1 MKHYAMVG
9 MQHRGE
15 PKGWAVQLVESLPKD
30 EDVELVREPDNKFDR
45 FAIQVW
51 VRGVHVAFIAAA
63 QNRDLATFM
72 DARHRRFPLG
82 AELGAR
88 LQAKFYRSSGGAP
101 LVAVLEM
108 Q

>member
-9 MQHRGE
+9 MKHRGA
-15 PKGWAVQLVESLPKD
+15 WAVDLVDALPKD
-30 EDVELVREPDNKFDR
+30 EDLELVREPDNRYDR

-51 VRGVHVAFIAAA
+51 ARGQHVAYVAAA
-63 QNRDLATFM
+63 QNRDLAVFM

-88 LQAKFYRSSGGAP
+88 LQAKFYRSTSGAP
-101 LVAVLEM
+101 LIAVLEM

>member
-1 MKHYAMVG
+1 VKHYAMVG
-9 MQHRGE
+9 MKHRGA
-15 PKGWAVQLVESLPKD
+15 WAVKLVASLPKD
-30 EDVELVREPDNKFDR
+30 EDLELVREPGNRYDR

-51 VRGVHVAFIAAA
+51 ARGQHVAYVAAA

-72 DARHRRFPLG
+72 DARQKRFPHG
-82 AELGAR
+82 SEFGAR
-88 LQAKFYRSSGGAP
+88 LQAKFYQSSSGAA